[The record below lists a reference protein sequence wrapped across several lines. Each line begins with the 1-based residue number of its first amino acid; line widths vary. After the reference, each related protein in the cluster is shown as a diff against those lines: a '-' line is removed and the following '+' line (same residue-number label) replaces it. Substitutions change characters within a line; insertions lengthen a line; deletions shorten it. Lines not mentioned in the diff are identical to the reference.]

1 MVVIVRS
8 WAARVAPHELMLSS
22 LAERPA
28 PLRGRRESASPLL
41 LTCVALV
48 FFAAAAPEA
57 EAQTPNPAPLAGTA
71 SEDGEGGEQR
81 QDDTGTDGEP
91 QTDAEVLKD
100 EPDEDDDELSGLED
114 VDPLT
119 VHWDNGLHVSGKW
132 DYLHMKIGG
141 DLQNDTAGF
150 VNTESAEEDLGIPI
164 QGGVEWRRARVYAEG
179 RLTRH
184 LDFKFRYDFTA
195 GNPPNLKDAYGSLVN
210 LPIPTLVLT
219 GGRFKAPLGLDGF
232 TGADDL
238 IFMER
243 SLMSWAFL
251 PSRNTGVMAHGDA
264 AQHRIRWSVA
274 ALQPEAESLDLS
286 ATDNLGWSARFAY
299 AFAKGKK
306 KENLFHLGADVWRRN
321 VSDTIQYATA
331 PESNI
336 APFFVDT
343 GDVSAESSD
352 LAVVETAFQRG
363 KWTVQSE
370 FALAKI
376 NNTAED
382 SLYFWGVYAQ
392 ASYFLTGEKM
402 DYRTDR
408 GTFTRPYPKRN
419 IRQGGGGAMELGF
432 RYSRIDLSDGQVDGG
447 VLADWTVGLNWYP
460 TYHIKLMFNGI
471 LANLK
476 GSNPV
481 GILQMRL
488 QVAF

>member
-1 MVVIVRS
+1 MVVIVRFRAS
-8 WAARVAPHELMLSS
+8 RVAPHELMLSS

-28 PLRGRRESASPLL
+28 PLRGTRARVLPLL
-41 LTCVALV
+41 LACVALA
-48 FFAAAAPEA
+48 FLAAAAPEA
-57 EAQTPNPAPLAGTA
+57 EAQTPIPAPQPGTG
-71 SEDGEGGEQR
+71 SQDGEGGEHG
-81 QDDTGTDGEP
+81 QDDAGTDGEP
-91 QTDAEVLKD
+91 QTDAEVVRD
-100 EPDEDDDELSGLED
+100 EAADAEDDLSAIEKLN
-114 VDPLT
+114 PLT
-119 VHWDNGLHVSGKW
+119 VHWEDGLHVTGW
-132 DYLHMKIGG
+132 GDHLHVKIGG

-150 VNTESAEEDLGIPI
+150 VNTDSAEEALGTPI
-164 QGGVEWRRARVYAEG
+164 KGGVEWRRARVYAEG

-184 LDFKFRYDFTA
+184 LDFKFRYDFTG

-210 LPIPTLVLT
+210 LPIPTLELT
-219 GGRFKAPLGLDGF
+219 AGRFKAPLGLDGY

-238 IFMER
+238 VFMER

-251 PSRNTGVMAHGDA
+251 PSRNTGVMAHGDIA
-264 AQHRIRWSVA
+264 RHRIRWSIA

-306 KENLFHLGADVWRRN
+306 KENLIHLGADVWRRN
-321 VSDTIQYATA
+321 VSDSIQYATA

-336 APFFVDT
+336 APFFVNT
-343 GDVSAESSD
+343 GEIAAESSD
-352 LAVVETAFQRG
+352 IAVLETAFQRG

-370 FALAKI
+370 LALAKV
-376 NNTAED
+376 NRSSED

-402 DYRTDR
+402 VYRTDR
-408 GTFTRPYPKRN
+408 GTFTRPHPKRN

-432 RYSRIDLSDGQVDGG
+432 RYSRIDLTDGPIDGG
-447 VLADWTVGLNWYP
+447 VLANWRVGFNWYP
-460 TYHIKLMFNGI
+460 TYHLKLMFNGI
-471 LANLK
+471 VANLK
-476 GSNPV
+476 DADPV